1 MKKLTFL
8 IMALVANT
16 LIGAPMLAPDPNL
29 LVEKLD
35 NGLTIAVYRNAEP
48 PKRVSMR
55 LLVTR
60 GSAFETERER
70 GIAHFIEHMAFNGTK
85 HFPAGE
91 MVEYFQRLGMAFGA
105 DTNAHTG
112 FRETV
117 YKLDMPEVS
126 QKLVDDG
133 LMLLRDYADSILF
146 EQSAIDRERG
156 VILAEKDSR
165 DNQDYRKAVKE
176 IGHYFK
182 GSIYPD
188 RMPIGEKDVIKN
200 VNKADFQK
208 FYRATYRPENIVL
221 VIVGDVD
228 AKEIAST
235 AKKYFGDMKP
245 SPEEPPREAN
255 MGNLETSD
263 FEFDFGADSMP
274 VDAVYDS
281 TSNTP
286 KSYASLSVAKELKN
300 MPDSLEKRVEDYR
313 IRALSNAISARYLRV
328 ADKPA
333 SKISQGSAGSFEFDS
348 FCRVFI
354 FNSEAPV
361 TKFADALEENF
372 RQLMSIHN
380 ITNAEIENAKKKIF
394 DSIESEIKAKQTR
407 KNQAL
412 ANEITS
418 AFSEGSVFTS
428 PETDLEIAKYALKD
442 FGAAD
447 AVKLLKS
454 LFDGAKIKV
463 FVSDTEAEMPA
474 GELGKIAAAAF
485 EKARKSTYD
494 AEMFATESLIFTDFK
509 TAGKISESRELPD
522 LGITQMRFENGVR
535 VNLKQTDFS
544 KDEIMVKISF
554 GNGIFDIPAD
564 RPEYFAALYA
574 LVLGGTK
581 YQDASSVNAAKFL
594 LKMDINVGMDGNSFV
609 MTGASTKKDFS
620 QMVRLA
626 ATMFADPGFR
636 EDGEESLM
644 KYGQGFYLDYE
655 TSPMSR
661 IKFLPGRAYSLSRG
675 AHTGNIEKF

>member
-1 MKKLTFL
+1 
-8 IMALVANT
+8 
-16 LIGAPMLAPDPNL
+16 
-29 LVEKLD
+29 
-35 NGLTIAVYRNAEP
+35 
-48 PKRVSMR
+48 
-55 LLVTR
+55 
-60 GSAFETERER
+60 
-70 GIAHFIEHMAFNGTK
+70 
-85 HFPAGE
+85 
-91 MVEYFQRLGMAFGA
+91 
-105 DTNAHTG
+105 
-112 FRETV
+112 
-117 YKLDMPEVS
+117 
-126 QKLVDDG
+126 
-133 LMLLRDYADSILF
+133 
-146 EQSAIDRERG
+146 
-156 VILAEKDSR
+156 
-165 DNQDYRKAVKE
+165 
-176 IGHYFK
+176 
-182 GSIYPD
+182 
-188 RMPIGEKDVIKN
+188 
-200 VNKADFQK
+200 
-208 FYRATYRPENIVL
+208 
-221 VIVGDVD
+221 
-228 AKEIAST
+228 
-235 AKKYFGDMKP
+235 
-245 SPEEPPREAN
+245 
-255 MGNLETSD
+255 
-263 FEFDFGADSMP
+263 MP

-554 GNGIFDIPAD
+554 GNGIFDIPA
-564 RPEYFAALYA
+564 
-574 LVLGGTK
+574 
-581 YQDASSVNAAKFL
+581 
-594 LKMDINVGMDGNSFV
+594 
-609 MTGASTKKDFS
+609 
-620 QMVRLA
+620 
-626 ATMFADPGFR
+626 
-636 EDGEESLM
+636 
-644 KYGQGFYLDYE
+644 
-655 TSPMSR
+655 
-661 IKFLPGRAYSLSRG
+661 
-675 AHTGNIEKF
+675 